1 MRVFKRIKWAYLLV
15 SIFFIALGVMLV
27 IRPEMS
33 MVYFCRFL
41 GGVAVLFGVLRI
53 LGYFLREIEGVG
65 LRYDFATGAFAIV
78 AGAFLLWRAPEV
90 ANVMDVVIGLFILVD
105 CVFKLQVAMD
115 SKRMGANA
123 WWITLLFTCVALV
136 LGLLLIFDTFKGQ
149 KILSIMMG
157 IALVADGLQNLCTVI
172 YASLFVKE
180 VRHAV
185 DDAIDEATAIET
197 TGEIVSDDAPP
208 VPDFD
213 EAVEAAAAQTPPAP
227 ETPEVPAFPEF
238 PETPADESSSY
249 DPPV

>member
-33 MVYFCRFL
+33 MIYFCRFL
-41 GGVAVLFGVLRI
+41 GGVAVLFGLVRI
-53 LGYFLREIEGVG
+53 IGYFLRDIDGVG
-65 LRYDFATGAFAIV
+65 MRYDFATGAFAIV

-115 SKRMGANA
+115 SKRMGASA

-149 KILSIMMG
+149 KVLSIMMG

-180 VRHAV
+180 VQYAVADAV
-185 DDAIDEATAIET
+185 DAATAVET
-197 TGEIVSDDAPP
+197 TGEIVTDEPPAAPAEEAP
-208 VPDFD
+208 VIPDFD
-213 EAVEAAAAQTPPAP
+213 DALDAAMNEAPPAP
-227 ETPEVPAFPEF
+227 ETFSVPDGSD
-238 PETPADESSSY
+238 T
-249 DPPV
+249 PPV

>member
-1 MRVFKRIKWAYLLV
+1 
-15 SIFFIALGVMLV
+15 
-27 IRPEMS
+27 

-41 GGVAVLFGVLRI
+41 GGVAVLFGIVRI

-65 LRYDFATGAFAIV
+65 IRYDFATGAFAIV

-90 ANVMDVVIGLFILVD
+90 ANVTDVVIGLFILVD

-115 SKRMGANA
+115 SKRMGASA

-149 KILSIMMG
+149 KVLSIMMG

-185 DDAIDEATAIET
+185 EDVIDEATAIET
-197 TGEIVSDDAPP
+197 TGEVVADEEPEI
-208 VPDFD
+208 PDFD
-213 EAVEAAAAQTPPAP
+213 AAVEAAAAEAEASEIPSLP
-227 ETPEVPAFPEF
+227 ETFSAPDDTAV
-238 PETPADESSSY
+238 
-249 DPPV
+249 PPV

>member
-1 MRVFKRIKWAYLLV
+1 MA
-15 SIFFIALGVMLV
+15 
-27 IRPEMS
+27 
-33 MVYFCRFL
+33 
-41 GGVAVLFGVLRI
+41 
-53 LGYFLREIEGVG
+53 
-65 LRYDFATGAFAIV
+65 
-78 AGAFLLWRAPEV
+78 
-90 ANVMDVVIGLFILVD
+90 VVIGLFILVD

-115 SKRMGANA
+115 SKRMGASS
-123 WWITLLFTCVALV
+123 WWVTLLFTCVSLV
-136 LGLLLIFDTFKGQ
+136 LALLLIFDTFKGQ
-149 KILSIMMG
+149 KVLSVMMG
-157 IALVADGLQNLCTVI
+157 VALVADGLQNLCTVI

-185 DDAIDEATAIET
+185 QDAVDEATAIET
-197 TGEIVSDDAPP
+197 TGEIVSDDAPS